1 MHGICGAGVLAAE
14 KSQRRTEI
22 PACGRQDDGAKRPR
36 RQQGA
41 GLRPAPTE
49 KPGVD
54 GYAARA
60 NTRNLSEAVSIAK
73 LAQGSDNNSRMPAA
87 DTVIVILAA
96 GKGTRMRSDLAKV
109 LHRAGGRPLL
119 EHVIRACQPVKAAQL
134 LAVVGHQAE
143 EVGALAEALGAD
155 TVKQQPQRGTGHAL
169 QVARRALRKSAKLA
183 IVLPGDAP
191 LLRAQTLTALL
202 DTHRRG
208 EAAATILSAELNDP
222 TDYGRVVRDSEGRVQ
237 AVVEERAATP
247 EQRAIREVNS
257 SIYCFTLEKL
267 WPCLSALRPD
277 NAHRE
282 LYLTDAIALMRQRNE
297 RVLAQVAPDANEILG
312 CNTRA
317 NLADVDRIFRARK
330 AAELM
335 EAGVTIYLPETVL
348 IDPEVSAGPDT
359 VIDPCV
365 QLLGKTRIGARCKI
379 QTGSVLRDS
388 RLDDDVLIGA
398 HSTLD
403 SSRVGN
409 QAHVGPFARLRPGAD
424 IRAGAH
430 IGNFVEVKNSVVHEG
445 AKAGHLTYL
454 GDASIGRE
462 ANIGAGTITCNYD
475 GVAKHETRIGNRVF
489 IGSDSALVAPV
500 RIGDGAY
507 VAAGSTITENVPA
520 DALGVARGRQSNKLG
535 WAAARRRVMARTNR
549 ETGRDAARKKP
560 NRRSKVVRRAKVTV
574 RRRAKRKSAKRSR
587 R

>member
-1 MHGICGAGVLAAE
+1 
-14 KSQRRTEI
+14 
-22 PACGRQDDGAKRPR
+22 
-36 RQQGA
+36 
-41 GLRPAPTE
+41 
-49 KPGVD
+49 
-54 GYAARA
+54 
-60 NTRNLSEAVSIAK
+60 
-73 LAQGSDNNSRMPAA
+73 MPAA

-119 EHVIRACQPVKAAQL
+119 EHVIRACQPVKAAQV

-143 EVGALAEALGAD
+143 EVGALAESLGAD

-169 QVARRALRKSAKLA
+169 QVARRAMRKSAKLA
-183 IVLPGDAP
+183 IVVPGDAP
-191 LLRAQTLTALL
+191 LLRAETLTALL

-222 TDYGRVVRDSEGRVQ
+222 TDYGRVVRDSDGRVQ
-237 AVVEERAATP
+237 AVVEEKAATP

-267 WPCLSALRPD
+267 WPCLSALRPN

-317 NLADVDRIFRARK
+317 NLADVDRIFRTRK

-335 EAGVTIYLPETVL
+335 EAGVTIYLPETVV

-409 QAHVGPFARLRPGAD
+409 KAHVGPFARLRPGAD

-475 GVAKHETRIGNRVF
+475 GAAKHETTIGNRVF

-520 DALGVARGRQSNKLG
+520 DALGVARGRQSNKPG
-535 WAAARRRVMARTNR
+535 WAAARRRMMARTNR
-549 ETGRDAARKKP
+549 ETGRDEGRKKP
-560 NRRSKVVRRAKVTV
+560 KRRSKTVRRAKVKV
-574 RRRAKRKSAKRSR
+574 RRRAKTKAAKRSR